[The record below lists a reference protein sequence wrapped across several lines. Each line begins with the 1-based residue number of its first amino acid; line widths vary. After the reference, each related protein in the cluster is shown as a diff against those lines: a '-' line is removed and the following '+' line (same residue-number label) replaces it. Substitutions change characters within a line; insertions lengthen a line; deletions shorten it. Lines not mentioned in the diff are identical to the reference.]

1 MRKLLL
7 ALLLSLTFT
16 GCAPKTPDVNVD
28 QAEIQQE
35 VNQETEQ
42 ESRPDGSQ
50 EEKIDENKLPVY
62 DGQAYVVVN
71 EDNPYFE
78 DGERK
83 PETFIQLSELDELGR
98 CGSAYM
104 CAGPETLPTE
114 ERGEIGHVKP
124 SGWNQEKYPELIEKP
139 GYLYNRGH
147 LLMYALSGLNDDE
160 RNLITSTRYLNIE
173 GMLENEDQ
181 VLDYINQTGE
191 HVLYRVTP
199 KYEGENLV
207 ASGVLIEARSVESDG
222 LSLCR
227 YAFNVQPGIEINYTD
242 GSSWISGEKP
252 EEESKEETVE
262 VSYVGNKNSKIFH
275 KAECDSVAD
284 TKPQNRVYFGETRE
298 EIVEQG
304 YTPCKRC
311 NP

>member
-1 MRKLLL
+1 MKKLLI

-16 GCAPKTPDVNVD
+16 GCVSNT
-28 QAEIQQE
+28 E
-35 VNQETEQ
+35 VNTNETVQENIEQ
-42 ESRPDGSQ
+42 EIESSQ
-50 EEKIDENKLPVY
+50 DASFSKTDLPEFEGQSFIIINNDIPYFTEEKLSEEP
-62 DGQAYVVVN
+62 
-71 EDNPYFE
+71 
-78 DGERK
+78 
-83 PETFIQLSELDELGR
+83 FIRLSELDDLGR
-98 CGSAYM
+98 CGTAYM

-199 KYEGENLV
+199 MYDGNNLV
-207 ASGVLIEARSVESDG
+207 ASGVLIEAKSVESDG
-222 LSLCR
+222 LALCR
-227 YAFNVQPGIEINYTD
+227 YAFNAQPGIEINYAD
-242 GSSWISGEKP
+242 GSSWVSGEVP
-252 EEESKEETVE
+252 NEDPIAEEIT
-262 VSYVGNKNSKIFH
+262 YVGNKNTKIFH
-275 KAECDSVAD
+275 RSDCDSVLD
-284 TKPQNRVYFGETRE
+284 MKPKNKVMFTDARE
-298 EIVEQG
+298 DIISDG
-304 YTPCKRC
+304 YSPCKRC